1 MAGKPKD
8 SHRRRLEIFGLS
20 GRGLLRPVRKL
31 RVPNTVRPVM
41 PVGWGSFWTSRTD
54 MVDARREP
62 YLMFVLGLEGK
73 DWVGDHAPLLKGVVK
88 MKTIRSQDGRMLI
101 KEEVEQKY

>member
-1 MAGKPKD
+1 
-8 SHRRRLEIFGLS
+8 
-20 GRGLLRPVRKL
+20 
-31 RVPNTVRPVM
+31 
-41 PVGWGSFWTSRTD
+41 